1 MSESYRP
8 GVALITGASG
18 FIGGRLRDALLDDGH
33 DVVALTRRG
42 SPAPRRGRSAGV
54 DYADL
59 DALEQVIE
67 RERPEYVFHVAGA
80 TKGVSFDEY
89 QQANVMPTR
98 NLLQA
103 TRRKH
108 PGLRRFVHISSLA
121 AFGPAADP
129 SSPTREHHE
138 RKPVEFY
145 GKSKLEAELAVEGMG
160 DSLPWTIIRPPAVYG
175 PGDVDL
181 FNLFKLAN
189 QRLNVFFGNRH
200 RAQSWIYVDDLITGI
215 RNAAAH
221 SETRGK
227 GYFLCDGNPLTW
239 GEYQQHI
246 AAATGKRVFDIDVPE
261 VCLDVAGAFGE
272 LVSKFDKK
280 PRLMN
285 RQKAVL
291 GKQLWVCSHETAR
304 ADFGYRPTV
313 DSVEGIQRT
322 LDWYRQRQWL

>member
-1 MSESYRP
+1 MSESYRA

-18 FIGGRLRDALLDDGH
+18 FIGGRLRDTLLDDGH

-42 SPAPRRGRSAGV
+42 SPAPRRGRAAEV

-80 TKGVSFDEY
+80 TKGVTFEDY
-89 QQANVMPTR
+89 RDANVVPTR

-103 TRRKH
+103 TRLKH
-108 PGLRRFVHISSLA
+108 PGVRRFVHISSLA
-121 AFGPAADP
+121 AYGPAAP
-129 SSPTREHHE
+129 GVPTREHHE
-138 RKPVEFY
+138 RRPVEFY

-160 DSLPWTIIRPPAVYG
+160 DSLAWTIIRPPAVYG

-181 FNLFKLAN
+181 FNLFKLAT
-189 QRLNVFFGNRH
+189 QRVNLFFGNRD
-200 RAQSWIYVDDLITGI
+200 RAQSWVYVDDLIAGI

-227 GYFLCDGNPLTW
+227 GYFLCDGKPLTW
-239 GEYQQHI
+239 GEYQQQI
-246 AAATGKRVFDIDVPE
+246 LTATGKRALDIDVPE
-261 VCLDVAGAFGE
+261 VFLDVAGAFGE
-272 LVSKFDKK
+272 FVSKLDKK
-280 PRLMN
+280 PRLLN
-285 RQKAVL
+285 RQKAIL

-304 ADFGYRPTV
+304 ADFGYRPTIAAA
-313 DSVEGIQRT
+313 DGIQRT
-322 LDWYRQRQWL
+322 LDWYRHRQWL